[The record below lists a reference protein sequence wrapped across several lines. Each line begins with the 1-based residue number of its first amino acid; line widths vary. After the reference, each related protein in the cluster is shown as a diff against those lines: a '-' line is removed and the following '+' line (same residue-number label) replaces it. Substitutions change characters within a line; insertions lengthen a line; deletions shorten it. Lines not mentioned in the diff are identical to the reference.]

1 MTRRAWTLVSLAIS
15 VTLPS
20 WGRPLSLQ
28 QAMQLARQQH
38 GSVQAA
44 RAEASAAEQKL
55 EQAKGF
61 RWPRLD
67 FSELW
72 LRTDSPAEAFALKL
86 NQERFSFGQFMLSD
100 PNNPKPLE
108 TAVSRFELQWPV
120 FTGGEIA
127 GRIAQAQ
134 HLAAGKGQQLKWEE
148 DQAALAVA
156 EAYVRLAQ
164 AREYV
169 ALLSKAREAVAGH
182 VALAQAYVAQG
193 MLVESEL
200 LRAEVELSRL
210 DDLLAQAQGQD
221 KLARA
226 NLAFRLGLSQD
237 EDFQLEPLPMPRPP
251 EEELDAY
258 LASARERADLRAAE
272 ALLAAARRETEVR
285 RAALYPKAALVARAD
300 WVDDRLFGSHGDSTT
315 LMAVVSMNLFAG
327 GSQQAAIK
335 TAQAEAQAAEARVGL
350 FAEAVLLEVRQA
362 YTEAHVAVAR
372 VATAQKALRAA
383 AEVQRITAER
393 FRQGVA
399 KMIDVLDAETARR
412 EAETRELVA
421 RSEAQLALLQLAVK
435 AGRAPELVLP

>member
-1 MTRRAWTLVSLAIS
+1 MTRRTWTLLSLGLMVSM
-15 VTLPS
+15 PS
-20 WGRPLSLQ
+20 WARPLSLE

-38 GSVQAA
+38 ASVKAA
-44 RAEASAAEQKL
+44 RAEAFAAEQKV
-55 EQAKGF
+55 EQAMGF
-61 RWPRLD
+61 RWPRLE

-86 NQERFSFGQFMLSD
+86 NQERFSFGEFMRSD
-100 PNNPKPLE
+100 PNNPQPLE

-120 FTGGEIA
+120 FTGGEIT

-134 HLAAGKGQQLKWEE
+134 HFATSKGQQLRWEE
-148 DQAALAVA
+148 DQAALAAA

-169 ALLSKAREAVAGH
+169 ALLSKAREAVAAH
-182 VALAQAYVAQG
+182 VDLARAYVAQG

-210 DDLLAQAQGQD
+210 DDLLTQAQGRE
-221 KLARA
+221 KLAQA
-226 NLAFRLGLSQD
+226 NLAFRLGLPQD

-251 EEELDAY
+251 EEGVDAY
-258 LASARERADLRAAE
+258 LTSARERADLRAAE
-272 ALLAAARRETEVR
+272 AMLAAARRETEVK
-285 RAALYPKAALVARAD
+285 RAAFYPKAALVARAD
-300 WVDDRLFGSHGDSTT
+300 WVDDHFFGTHGDATT
-315 LMAVVSMNLFAG
+315 LLAVVSVNLFAG
-327 GSQQAAIK
+327 GSQQAAVK
-335 TAQAEAQAAEARVGL
+335 TAEAEARAAEARVGL
-350 FAEAVLLEVRQA
+350 FAQAVLLEVRQA
-362 YTEAHVAVAR
+362 YTEAQVAVAR

-412 EAETRELVA
+412 EAETRELMA

-435 AGRAPELVLP
+435 AGRAPELALP